1 MILIEDRLQAAEAHR
16 LAGRSEN
23 ALLLYQSILDINPT
37 NLAAIK
43 GVAEIQLGQGNL
55 AEGLDLAARA
65 VALSSRDMAAL
76 ALLAQA
82 AQLSGDMVKEAAALD
97 QSALLD
103 PVEPVTTK
111 LRAGLA
117 ARNGDLVAAEKV
129 LVDALAVH
137 PQEIGLIAALSQIY
151 MEAGLVSEALELS
164 QKALALKPQQP
175 DTLMLAAT
183 QLAALGEHCE
193 ALGLFEQAFLLEPG
207 NVLLMAC
214 LADCHAGLGQLSE
227 AHRIAQRVTG
237 LRPDFLPGWR
247 AFGRVMILRGE
258 AATGLRDLA
267 TACRQH
273 PDRVEALIALAEGYR
288 SAGDHRQA
296 LALLDPLAN
305 RLAGLPAQQRHGV
318 VALLRDCRLSLGLV
332 DEAGA
337 LMADVRLGQ
346 AYKALGRAGD
356 DQQAVTPI
364 DSAAAAQAFAE
375 VPVIIGPAVS
385 MLEAV
390 PLLRFC
396 TGDCT
401 GGEGDLRR
409 QIRGPA
415 GFADL
420 VDMVPGTVFGSTDD
434 KGPQTQTVGVPLAAV
449 LALPADVRGSV
460 EMVHPYIE
468 APQERRALWQGTFAD
483 LPRPLVAIAWNGSRP
498 GLLLDDLRPALE
510 GFAGTLVSV
519 AWDDSR
525 HQLAAMPGILDAGV
539 HFGGLSDLAGVL
551 AEVDAIVGPDGVA
564 LHMAGAMGRPGAVLV
579 QPNAAWYWHAKDE
592 FSVWYPSINVLRTGR
607 VGHWST
613 VLDDVHQGLA
623 DFLTGLSA
631 ERSAVAVAEGGE
643 TLQPNDPQTR
653 FEVA

>member
-1 MILIEDRLQAAEAHR
+1 MILIEDRLRAASAHR
-16 LAGRSEN
+16 LEGRSEN
-23 ALLLYQSILDINPT
+23 ALLLYQSILDINPA
-37 NLAAIK
+37 NMEAIK

-55 AEGLDLAARA
+55 AEALDLAARA
-65 VALSSRDMAAL
+65 VALSSHDMAAL

-82 AQLSGDMVKEAAALD
+82 AQLSGDTAREAAALD
-97 QSALLD
+97 QAALLD
-103 PVEPVTTK
+103 PFEPVTTK

-117 ARNGDLVAAEKV
+117 ARNGDLVAAEKI

-164 QKALALKPQQP
+164 QKAMALEPHQP
-175 DTLMLAAT
+175 DTLMLAGT
-183 QLAALGEHCE
+183 QLAALGDHSQ

-227 AHRIAQRVTG
+227 AQRIAQRVTG
-237 LRPDFLPGWR
+237 LRPDFLAGWR
-247 AFGRVMILRGE
+247 VFSRVMTLRGE
-258 AATGLRDLA
+258 AASGLRDLA
-267 TACRQH
+267 VACRQH
-273 PDRVEALIALAEGYR
+273 PDRIEALIALADGYR

-305 RLAGLPAQQRHGV
+305 RLAGLPAQQLQSV
-318 VALLRDCRLSLGLV
+318 IALLRDCRLSLGLI

-337 LMADVRLGQ
+337 LTADVRLGQ
-346 AYKALGRAGD
+346 PYEALGRAGD
-356 DQQAVTPI
+356 DQQAVAPI

-375 VPVIIGPAVS
+375 VPVIIGPAVPI
-385 MLEAV
+385 LEAM

-396 TGDCT
+396 TG
-401 GGEGDLRR
+401 GDGDRRR
-409 QIRGPA
+409 QIRGAA

-420 VDMVPGTVFGSTDD
+420 VDMVRGTVFASVENDD
-434 KGPQTQTVGVPLAAV
+434 SQIGTTGLPLAAV
-449 LALPADVRGSV
+449 LALPEDVRGSV
-460 EMVHPYIE
+460 EMLHPYIE

-525 HQLAAMPGILDAGV
+525 HQLAVMPGILDAGV

-551 AEVDAIVGPDGVA
+551 AEVDAIVGPDCVA

-592 FSVWYPSINVLRTGR
+592 TALWYPSIRVLRTGR

-613 VLDDVHQGLA
+613 VLDDVRSGLL
-623 DFLTGLSA
+623 DFLAGLSA
-631 ERSAVAVAEGGE
+631 TGTVDRQDEGGA
-643 TLQPNDPQTR
+643 LRQPTDPQTR
-653 FEVA
+653 CEVA